1 LEQLPPLLGDNEKI
15 IDAFYNINVY
25 IDTMTIWAP
34 DLESRAGPRYQAI
47 AEAIAD
53 AVELG
58 DLSPGDKLPP
68 QRDLAWKLG
77 VTVGTISRAY
87 TLAEQRG
94 LVTGEV
100 GRGTFVQQPRQT
112 SSALVPPTSAMKYD
126 MGINIAPTAA
136 QAKALTATMSNLA
149 ETVDASRLVP
159 YMPSAGY
166 LEYREAVAVWISRA
180 GIEADPDRIILACG
194 AQHALS
200 VVLSGLTEPGDH
212 ILTEALTYPGVIDM
226 CRLHHLQLEPV
237 AIDSEGMLPDALER
251 AVRHHHARFVAINP
265 TLHNPTTATMSLERR
280 QAIVDVARA
289 HDLTILEDDV
299 YGWMKENRPPA
310 IAALA
315 PERTVFV
322 SSASKSFAP
331 GLRAGWI
338 FAPEHLMHPLMSAA
352 YATSVCQPPLMHEI
366 ATAWINNGTA
376 DRLVLDLREEV
387 ARRQAM
393 ARAQLDGLR
402 IDSDPAGF
410 HILLHLPP
418 PWRSAEFAEAALA
431 AGIRVVPA
439 STFAV
444 GQTAAPHAVR
454 ASVTS
459 IVDRSVFAEGL
470 AGLRDIA
477 FTRHQLRGV
486 V

>member
-1 LEQLPPLLGDNEKI
+1 MDLSKGDNRKV
-15 IDAFYNINVY
+15 IDSKYNINVY

-34 DLESRAGPRYQAI
+34 DLETRTGPRYQAI

-53 AVELG
+53 AVGGGALA
-58 DLSPGDKLPP
+58 PGDKLPP

-100 GRGTFVQQPRQT
+100 GRGTFVRQQQQA
-112 SSALVPPTSAMKYD
+112 SGALVPTASSVKFD

-136 QAKALTATMSNLA
+136 QADALTATMRDLA
-149 ETVDASRLVP
+149 GTVDASRLVP
-159 YMPSAGY
+159 YMPAAGY
-166 LEYREAVAVWISRA
+166 QDYREAAASWIGRA
-180 GIEADPDRIILACG
+180 GIDADPDRIILACG

-200 VVLSGLTEPGDH
+200 VVLSGLTEPGTP

-237 AIDSEGMLPDALER
+237 ALDKEGMMPDALER
-251 AVRHHHARFVAINP
+251 AVRHHRARFVAINP

-299 YGWMKENRPPA
+299 YGWMKEDRPPA
-310 IAALA
+310 VAALA
-315 PERTVFV
+315 PERTIFV

-338 FAPEHLMHPLMSAA
+338 YAPEHFMRPLTAAA

-376 DRLVLDLREEV
+376 ERLVSNLRVEV
-387 ARRQAM
+387 ALRQKM
-393 ARAQLDGLR
+393 AAARLEGLR
-402 IDSDPAGF
+402 IDADPAGF
-410 HILLHLPP
+410 HVLLHLPP
-418 PWRSAEFAEAALA
+418 PWRSAEFAEVALDS
-431 AGIRVVPA
+431 GIRVVPA

-459 IVDRSVFAEGL
+459 IVDRDVFDEGL
-470 AGLRDIA
+470 LRLRDIA

>member
-1 LEQLPPLLGDNEKI
+1 
-15 IDAFYNINVY
+15 
-25 IDTMTIWAP
+25 MTIWAP
-34 DLESRAGPRYQAI
+34 DLETRTGPRYQAI

-53 AVELG
+53 AVGLG

-68 QRDLAWKLG
+68 QRDLAWRLG

-94 LVTGEV
+94 LVSGEV
-100 GRGTFVQQPRQT
+100 GRGTFVHQPQQI
-112 SSALVPPTSAMKYD
+112 SGALIPPGSPVKYD

-136 QAKALTATMSNLA
+136 QADALTATMSSLA

-166 LEYREAVAVWISRA
+166 PDYREAASRWIARA
-180 GIEADPDRIILACG
+180 GIAPDPDRIILACG

-200 VVLSGLTEPGDH
+200 IVLSGLTEPGTP
-212 ILTEALTYPGVIDM
+212 ILTEALTYPGLIDM

-237 AIDSEGMLPDALER
+237 AIDGEGMLPDALER
-251 AVRHHHARFVAINP
+251 AVRHHRARFVAINP

-280 QAIVDVARA
+280 QAIAEVARA

-299 YGWMKENRPPA
+299 YGWMREDRPPA
-310 IAALA
+310 LASLA

-338 FAPEHLMHPLMSAA
+338 FAPEPLLRPLTAAA

-376 DRLVLDLREEV
+376 DRLMSDLRVEV
-387 ARRQAM
+387 ARRQKIAQ
-393 ARAQLDGLR
+393 ARLEGLR
-402 IDSDPAGF
+402 IDADPSAF
-410 HILLHLPP
+410 HVFLHLPP

-439 STFAV
+439 SIFAV

-459 IVDRSVFAEGL
+459 IVDRDVFEEGL
-470 AGLRDIA
+470 ILLREIA
-477 FTRHQLRGV
+477 DTRHQLRGV